1 MSERISLEKKTSLP
15 AVLSAEKAG
24 YEPVAN
30 FKSIPHFS
38 DCHVAVR
45 VSGHS
50 MYPKYCNGDIVV
62 CKRIFNHNYIP
73 YGEPHLV
80 VLSDCYVLKFVHPH
94 PTDKTML
101 LLKSV
106 NEKFEPMEIKRA
118 DALEIY
124 MVRGK
129 FELT

>member
-1 MSERISLEKKTSLP
+1 MNETKLLLGGS
-15 AVLSAEKAG
+15 
-24 YEPVAN
+24 YEPIAN

-38 DCHVAVR
+38 DCHLAIR

-50 MYPKYCNGDIVV
+50 MYPKYCNGDVVV

-80 VLSDCYVLKFVHPH
+80 VLSDCYLLKFIHPH
-94 PTDKTML
+94 PTDKTMF

-106 NEKFEPMEIKRA
+106 NEKFEPMEIKRS